1 MLAVGLVVGSTKG
14 DDLLEVIQGVETMDV
29 DLENHREIAA
39 RFNIRVRHQLSAT
52 TPDRLKGSML
62 QSEMVIMPDRYHFNF
77 TVDEEKVAELDFDKE
92 EKFIGGGWIVE

>member
-14 DDLLEVIQGVETMDV
+14 DDLLEVIQGVDSVNV
-29 DLENHREIAA
+29 DLESHKEIAA
-39 RFNIRVRHQLSAT
+39 SFNRRIHHQLSN
-52 TPDRLKGSML
+52 TPDRLRGSNMNC
-62 QSEMVIMPDRYHFNF
+62 EMVIMPDRYHFNF